1 MKPVPN
7 SFCRWGGGGVRWNE
21 MLVLFL
27 FSLSNPQFLIYL
39 LQCTRFTVLC
49 QFQVAAQWF
58 SYPSIFLFV
67 CVSIFLSFCLNF
79 YLSVSLYFYL
89 FVFLSIFLSTCV
101 STVFLS
107 VSLSI
112 CLPIYPFSYSF
123 PLPVSWSCVLKG
135 RCRDDSV

>member
-1 MKPVPN
+1 
-7 SFCRWGGGGVRWNE
+7 

-39 LQCTRFTVLC
+39 LQCSRFTVLC

-79 YLSVSLYFYL
+79 YFSIC
-89 FVFLSIFLSTCV
+89 LSIFLSICI
-101 STVFLS
+101 FIYIS
-107 VSLSI
+107 VYLYFYCISI
-112 CLPIYPFSYSF
+112 CLSIHLSTHLSF
-123 PLPVSWSCVLKG
+123 FIFVPLAS
-135 RCRDDSV
+135 

>member
-7 SFCRWGGGGVRWNE
+7 SFCGWGGGGVRWSE

-39 LQCTRFTVLC
+39 LQCSRFTVLC

-67 CVSIFLSFCLNF
+67 CASIFLSFCLNF
-79 YLSVSLYFYL
+79 YLSFYFYL

-123 PLPVSWSCVLKG
+123 PLAS
-135 RCRDDSV
+135 

>member
-7 SFCRWGGGGVRWNE
+7 SFCRWGGGGVRWSE

-67 CVSIFLSFCLNF
+67 CVSIFLS
-79 YLSVSLYFYL
+79 V
-89 FVFLSIFLSTCV
+89 
-101 STVFLS
+101 
-107 VSLSI
+107 
-112 CLPIYPFSYSF
+112 
-123 PLPVSWSCVLKG
+123 
-135 RCRDDSV
+135 

>member
-7 SFCRWGGGGVRWNE
+7 SFCRWDGGGVRWSE

-39 LQCTRFTVLC
+39 LQCSRFTVLC

-67 CVSIFLSFCLNF
+67 FLYF
-79 YLSVSLYFYL
+79 YLSV
-89 FVFLSIFLSTCV
+89 
-101 STVFLS
+101 
-107 VSLSI
+107 
-112 CLPIYPFSYSF
+112 
-123 PLPVSWSCVLKG
+123 
-135 RCRDDSV
+135 